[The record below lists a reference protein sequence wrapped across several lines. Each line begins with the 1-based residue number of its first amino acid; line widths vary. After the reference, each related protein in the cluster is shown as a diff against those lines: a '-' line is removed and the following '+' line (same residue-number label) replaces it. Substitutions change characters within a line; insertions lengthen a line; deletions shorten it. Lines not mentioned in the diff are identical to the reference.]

1 MPRDLAN
8 LKARIQL
15 HHINLDGPVA
25 RVVQLSENPVFA
37 KTMKAF
43 LDGNLHPN
51 KWQHS
56 LREDYRLNA
65 WQVLCRDRSQH
76 FTGTWQGVD
85 RARTL
90 GWLNELMTRADE
102 LQAKCDQEDF
112 IIEDPKADPRAQL
125 KVLRLLLSAGLQ
137 NPERQHRHKKKA
149 GKAICLC
156 NGGEPS
162 LEHISWHCPRFA
174 DIRQVALQNLPMP
187 LSQLPQCFFILHH
200 RPQHPDNHYP
210 PGTKNPKSTGGN
222 LAESH

>member
-1 MPRDLAN
+1 
-8 LKARIQL
+8 
-15 HHINLDGPVA
+15 
-25 RVVQLSENPVFA
+25 
-37 KTMKAF
+37 MKAF